1 MTWRLERPEAI
12 TTASHSE
19 ERPARSM
26 VTISSALS
34 SSSEIR
40 MRFRSSVSGAA
51 LRATGLAAAGF
62 LALAFALAGAG
73 FFADGLA
80 FLAAGFLLAA
90 FFAAGFLPADVLAA
104 GFLAAFFFLAGL
116 RGSSS
121 G

>member
-1 MTWRLERPEAI
+1 MDMTWRLERPDAI

-34 SSSEIR
+34 SSSEMR
-40 MRFRSSVSGAA
+40 MRFKSSVSGAA

-62 LALAFALAGAG
+62 LALALDLAGAG
-73 FFADGLA
+73 FFAGAFAFLVAAFLLA
-80 FLAAGFLLAA
+80 GFLPMDFLAAGFLT
-90 FFAAGFLPADVLAA
+90 
-104 GFLAAFFFLAGL
+104 AFFFLAGL

-121 G
+121 S